1 MSQEKEINRRK
12 MTVVYDN
19 YLEKQWF
26 NGGNAAGVAKDWF
39 EPEAEING
47 ELEWFDVNEID
58 IQFLIHRGE

>member
-12 MTVVYDN
+12 MIVIYDH
-19 YLEKQWF
+19 YSEKQGF
-26 NGGNAAGVAKDWF
+26 NEGNAAGVAKDWF